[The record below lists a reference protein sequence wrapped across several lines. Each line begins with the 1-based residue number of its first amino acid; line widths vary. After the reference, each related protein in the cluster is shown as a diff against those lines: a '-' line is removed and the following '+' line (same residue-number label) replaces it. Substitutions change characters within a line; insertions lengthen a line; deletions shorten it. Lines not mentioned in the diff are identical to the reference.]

1 MANLR
6 PMLFMGLLVL
16 SYLMWVEWQK
26 DYGVK
31 PQSQPVTE
39 VANTTLD
46 TLPVPGTSS
55 AIYQHLTLVSLV
67 QVRQIF
73 HKR

>member
-16 SYLMWVEWQK
+16 SYMMWVEWQK

-31 PQSQPVTE
+31 PQSQPATE
-39 VANTTLD
+39 
-46 TLPVPGTSS
+46 TSNPAFETPAFTRS
-55 AIYQHLTLVSLV
+55 TD
-67 QVRQIF
+67 RDF
-73 HKR
+73 KCW